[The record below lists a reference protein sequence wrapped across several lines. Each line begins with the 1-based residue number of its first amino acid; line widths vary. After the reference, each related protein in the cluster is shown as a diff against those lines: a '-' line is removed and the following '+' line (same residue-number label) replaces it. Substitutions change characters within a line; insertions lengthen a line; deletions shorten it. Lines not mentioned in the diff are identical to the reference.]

1 MAVNGMGNKKE
12 AANTSCTN
20 FFLFSFQNSH
30 LIKLSNSLT
39 SCYFLEVI
47 LQSILTKMR
56 FLNINAGL
64 DKRTVYPRY
73 RKSCIIEVQIIGIC
87 KLNVLAPKCSGN
99 YLRGFLRIRY
109 AEMNIFGVFS
119 LQFFQAFFLQQPA
132 VADNPHIIRQQGDF

>member
-73 RKSCIIEVQIIGIC
+73 RKSCIIAVSYTHLVPVKAKLSTGI
-87 KLNVLAPKCSGN
+87 S
-99 YLRGFLRIRY
+99 IHD
-109 AEMNIFGVFS
+109 
-119 LQFFQAFFLQQPA
+119 FFRF
-132 VADNPHIIRQQGDF
+132 DSSHTS